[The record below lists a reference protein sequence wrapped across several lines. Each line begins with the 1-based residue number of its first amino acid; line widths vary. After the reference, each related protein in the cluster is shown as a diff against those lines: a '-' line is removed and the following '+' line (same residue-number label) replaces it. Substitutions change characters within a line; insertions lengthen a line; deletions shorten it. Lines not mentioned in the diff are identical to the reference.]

1 MNKAEKRSSHLRSC
15 SRLLSITLFVLSAIV
30 LAGSFQD
37 AHAQTITQVTPN
49 LIHPDGIVKVTFSAA
64 VKPASVK
71 IGNVEASF
79 VSPPTAP
86 SDTIDV
92 KVPATAPT
100 GQQNMD
106 VVVDNQTITT
116 QITIEKISPTITE
129 ITPEIVQPGG
139 TFVLTF
145 SKVLKPTS
153 VKIGNVDATFV
164 SSSTHRLEALLPSN
178 ATMGQQTITVTTADG
193 GDPLTS
199 SITVAPLILGLKA
212 NKDAPVQFSRV
223 VVSGGEVI
231 VQFADNLPLKIKQSL
246 QATLVDTTPKSDN
259 TSKPLQPC
267 AVGAGQEKLSVTAP
281 EDNYLVVT
289 MPNKRYDLGETTYI
303 LRVCSG
309 KTPLQNETRVKLYS
323 DIWMYVRAS
332 AVVLLLFILFYALY
346 RIGRRVMERNQTGK
360 PPRRYYFLKMIL
372 IEPENQTYSLSRAQ
386 FVAWLF
392 VIGWCYLFLYYAH
405 GYIEGD
411 WGFPDFGNSI
421 YAFLISLGTLI
432 AAQATNLSQGVK
444 GAGEEHP
451 SVADLIVHG
460 GVLALDRI
468 QQIFWT
474 LIAIGMFIRITVS
487 TFSTAETLPAIPTE
501 LLTLMGLSSAGYL
514 GGKLVRGAGPIID
527 QVTVAEGSTILSIK
541 GKHLS
546 KDAFVWLD
554 GVQVDRDKVTPKEDD
569 PDEPLKFAKELEVTL
584 DVSLAD
590 WTAKDHAITVVNND
604 AQRADFRIPAGK
616 TVVGTEGA
624 IVDSTNTE
632 TTNTTNTD
640 TTDTTDSET
649 TDTTDTETTD
659 TTDAETT
666 DTTDTDTT
674 DTTDST
680 NNTTG

>member
-1 MNKAEKRSSHLRSC
+1 
-15 SRLLSITLFVLSAIV
+15 V
-30 LAGSFQD
+30 
-37 AHAQTITQVTPN
+37 
-49 LIHPDGIVKVTFSAA
+49 VKVTFSAA

-71 IGNVEASF
+71 IGDVDASF
-79 VSPPTAP
+79 VFPPTAA
-86 SDTIDV
+86 SETVDV
-92 KVPATAPT
+92 EIPATAAT
-100 GQQNMD
+100 GQQNLNI
-106 VVVDNQTITT
+106 VVDNQTISTP
-116 QITIEKISPTITE
+116 ITIKNISPTITE
-129 ITPEIVQPGG
+129 ITPEVVQPGG

-178 ATMGQQTITVTTADG
+178 VTMGQQTISVTTADG
-193 GDPLTS
+193 GEPLTS

-212 NKDAPVQFSRV
+212 NKTADVQFSRV
-223 VVSGGEVI
+223 IVSGGEVM

-246 QATLVDTTPKSDN
+246 QVTLVDTTPKSNN
-259 TSKPLQPC
+259 TSKPLDPC
-267 AVGAGQEKLSVTAP
+267 AVGAGQEKLFVTAP
-281 EDNYLVVT
+281 EDNYLIVT
-289 MPNKRYDLGETTYI
+289 MPNKRYDLGKTTYI

-309 KTPLQNETRVKLYS
+309 QTPLQNETRVKLYS

-332 AVVLLLFILFYALY
+332 VVVLVLFILFYALY

-405 GYIEGD
+405 GFIEGD
-411 WGFPDFGNSI
+411 WGFPNFGNSI

-432 AAQATNLSQGVK
+432 AAQATNLSQGAK

-487 TFSTAETLPAIPTE
+487 TFATAETLPAIPTE

-514 GGKLVRGAGPIID
+514 GGKLVRGPGPIID
-527 QVTVAEGSTILSIK
+527 QVTVAEGSVILSIK

-554 GVQVDRDKVTPKEDD
+554 GVQVSRDKVTPKLDD
-569 PDEPLKFAKELEVTL
+569 LDEPLKFAKELEVTL
-584 DVSLAD
+584 EMSLAE

-624 IVDSTNTE
+624 IVDATNTD
-632 TTNTTNTD
+632 TTNTANTDITDTTATDTTNTTDTDTETDTTDTTETDTSDTTSDTTEAGATDDTSTDSTNTD
-640 TTDTTDSET
+640 TTDTTD
-649 TDTTDTETTD
+649 
-659 TTDAETT
+659 A
-666 DTTDTDTT
+666 
-674 DTTDST
+674 T
-680 NNTTG
+680 NNQTG